1 MKVFADSGSS
11 LVLAIS
17 VQRMREGI
25 GNTVPRKPKQTK
37 SRQHARARQKRPL
50 RLLPNRQVQPDIV
63 TSSKMYSPKGL
74 SALLQSPVVRAAPT
88 KGCRGPS
95 EPIIATKTCT
105 GGLSSAAAISPQH
118 HFLVRF

>member
-1 MKVFADSGSS
+1 MKAFADSGSS

-37 SRQHARARQKRPL
+37 SRQHAKARQKRPL

-63 TSSKMYSPKGL
+63 PSSKVYSPEGL

-88 KGCRGPS
+88 KGCRRPS
-95 EPIIATKTCT
+95 EPIISDQNLY
-105 GGLSSAAAISPQH
+105 GW
-118 HFLVRF
+118 LV